1 MPGPLQVIAMSFG
14 PGSDFHGRVL
24 AEVDRLQGRG
34 VLRLLD
40 LLFVSKRE
48 DGTIERTVIGDDD
61 FGALLSRIVP
71 LGGAGLVERAAGGL
85 SGFDPTDAV
94 ALAQS
99 LLPGTALAFLLVE
112 HGWAQPLFDAIAETG
127 GELVGEGFL
136 TAEAGLIVGAEVAA
150 MEEAVEVI
158 AAAQAAEADATL
170 RAIEAETRA
179 ADAVAASEAIGAAAA
194 VDAVRALIRA
204 GIVKEE
210 AAHEAIDALDAAD
223 LIIAAA
229 DEAAGEAIAE
239 DEAAV
244 EAADEAAARGYRRG
258 PSGSTAADEAAAE
271 AVAQDAAEVMVA
283 DEAAAEAI
291 AEDQAAVAATDK
303 AAAEAVAQDAAE
315 VMVADEAA
323 AEAVA
328 EGANESSGGRAGGGR
343 SRRRSCR
350 DGQCSVHQRGGGADP
365 PLLADAVDLRADR
378 GQAGDLPLGS
388 EGPSRAPVP
397 KARGSQSRRG
407 GHPGPCA
414 RAHRLTLRTFRVR
427 DERGLPRRPGPRVV
441 APRGAGA

>member
-71 LGGAGLVERAAGGL
+71 LGGAGLVERAAGGS
-85 SGFDPTDAV
+85 SGFDPTDA
-94 ALAQS
+94 AAMAHS
-99 LLPGTALAFLLVE
+99 LLPGTALAFLLIE

-170 RAIEAETRA
+170 RAIQAETRA
-179 ADAVAASEAIGAAAA
+179 ADAVAASEAIRAAAS

-204 GIVKEE
+204 GIVEEE
-210 AAHEAIDALDAAD
+210 AAHEAIDALAAAD

-229 DEAAGEAIAE
+229 DEAAAKAVAE
-239 DEAAV
+239 DAAAV
-244 EAADEAAARGYRRG
+244 MA
-258 PSGSTAADEAAAE
+258 
-271 AVAQDAAEVMVA
+271 A

-291 AEDQAAVAATDK
+291 AEDQAVA
-303 AAAEAVAQDAAE
+303 
-315 VMVADEAA
+315 
-323 AEAVA
+323 
-328 EGANESSGGRAGGGR
+328 
-343 SRRRSCR
+343 
-350 DGQCSVHQRGGGADP
+350 
-365 PLLADAVDLRADR
+365 
-378 GQAGDLPLGS
+378 
-388 EGPSRAPVP
+388 
-397 KARGSQSRRG
+397 
-407 GHPGPCA
+407 
-414 RAHRLTLRTFRVR
+414 
-427 DERGLPRRPGPRVV
+427 
-441 APRGAGA
+441 